1 MAEKKREPGRPPG
14 SKNKSSRTKVLPGQ
28 VQKPER
34 RRRKFSLRKKQTDV

>member
-1 MAEKKREPGRPPG
+1 MAEKRGNQAVLPALKTSLQEL
-14 SKNKSSRTKVLPGQ
+14 KVLPGQ

>member
-14 SKNKSSRTKVLPGQ
+14 SKELKVLPGQ